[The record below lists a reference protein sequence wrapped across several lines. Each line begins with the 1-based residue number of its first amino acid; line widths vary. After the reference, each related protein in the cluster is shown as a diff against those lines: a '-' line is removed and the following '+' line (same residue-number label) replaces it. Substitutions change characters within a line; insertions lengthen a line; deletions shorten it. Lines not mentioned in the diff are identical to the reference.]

1 MTMTTKHSP
10 LPWKR
15 SGHQIIDANGNLV
28 VDFAIGLGWLADAD
42 DVIRAVNSHADLL
55 AACKYALAFI
65 ESPTPTKSGIGIEAI
80 QGIGHTPTETKKRC
94 T

>member
-1 MTMTTKHSP
+1 MTTKHSP

-28 VDFAIGLGWLADAD
+28 VDFALGIGWIADAD

-55 AACKYALAFI
+55 AACKAAMQTFSAKCEGQHSWPKEQLRTAI
-65 ESPTPTKSGIGIEAI
+65 ERAEGK
-80 QGIGHTPTETKKRC
+80 Q
-94 T
+94 